1 MPRYYF
7 NVHNVSPSAGDLAEE
22 LPDNE
27 AAWRRATVSAGAALF
42 KDDGIF
48 RPDQEWAL
56 EVTDEARKPI
66 YSDHSLASGVVA
78 EGRSSSFVP
87 KQNGPSAFGGR

>member
-1 MPRYYF
+1 M
-7 NVHNVSPSAGDLAEE
+7 AEE

-66 YSDHSLASGVVA
+66 YFIQITAWQA
-78 EGRSSSFVP
+78 E
-87 KQNGPSAFGGR
+87 

>member
-7 NVHNVSPSAGDLAEE
+7 DVHHLSASIDDLGEE

-27 AAWRRATVSAGAALF
+27 AAWRQATVIAGEIF
-42 KDDGIF
+42 KDIDGRF
-48 RPDQEWAL
+48 RPGQNWAL

-66 YSDHSLASGVVA
+66 YLVVIEA
-78 EGRSSSFVP
+78 RQV
-87 KQNGPSAFGGR
+87 K